1 MTRRRNTASA
11 AALLA
16 ALLLAACSDSS
27 GLTANKKQTI
37 SDFRAGADAVCAGA
51 NQAVADTRAVYATQF
66 EGRTPTTD
74 EAHDFLV
81 RYVLPVVDKQVGGLH
96 NLGEPTLDRTS
107 WDDIMQQVDARLTTF
122 KRGAES
128 DPLRTLQSFN
138 RPTTVKDS
146 LQRQFETFGATQC
159 AANA

>member
-11 AALLA
+11 AALLGV
-16 ALLLAACSDSS
+16 LLLAACSDSS

-66 EGRTPTTD
+66 
-74 EAHDFLV
+74 
-81 RYVLPVVDKQVGGLH
+81 
-96 NLGEPTLDRTS
+96 DRTS